1 MWSIVQIWYLHNTIL
16 NCQDWLDHLWSMKK
30 MRLEND
36 LTDCID
42 SLYVENEIKLSRPI
56 EQGTV
61 YDKDQ
66 IGQ

>member
-1 MWSIVQIWYLHNTIL
+1 
-16 NCQDWLDHLWSMKK
+16 MKK

-56 EQGTV
+56 KQGTV